1 MASIFCYPKARTC
14 LLPYDKTQIFLTK
27 NITFLQPLQGQG
39 ILYDHGLDTTFSQ
52 SLTLTFHKQE
62 HGYFFDTLVPGGWPV
77 YEVSS
82 NNIITINQG
91 HSHLGRKCFCKLEP
105 LLWPD
110 FFPVTRDATI

>member
-39 ILYDHGLDTTFSQ
+39 ILYDHGHNVFAIFNTNFPQTRTRIFLRY
-52 SLTLTFHKQE
+52 L
-62 HGYFFDTLVPGGWPV
+62 GGWPV